1 MALQASQIDFTQFR
15 AEEGG
20 DTKRYRYG
28 MYTGPA
34 SYSNFYTNGGTGD
47 PLAPGDLK
55 LGQLHLVFFD
65 TAINASGVPLSPMY
79 VSSNQGG
86 PAAGAIIWLQW
97 NTNAEVAQGT
107 NLSGYSV
114 YFEAVGL

>member
-1 MALQASQIDFTQFR
+1 VSILGTLDFTQFR
-15 AEEGG
+15 AQEGDG
-20 DTKRYRYG
+20 TKRYRFG

-34 SYSNFYTNGGTGD
+34 VYSNYYTNGGTGD
-47 PLAPGDLK
+47 PGVPGDFM
-55 LGQLHLVFFD
+55 LGQIHLLFFD
-65 TAINASGVPLSPMY
+65 TAINASGVPLSPLY
-79 VSSNQGG
+79 ITQQQGG
-86 PAAGAIIWLQW
+86 PAGGTIVWMQW